1 MSNIWQEHKQ
11 MVLELE
17 SKNVQVPNQR
27 LFHSIAG
34 CVTESGELM
43 DQLKKAAAYGKEL
56 DETNLKE
63 EYGDLLWYIQVGLDE
78 LGCTIEEILQMN
90 INKLRL
96 RYGDKFSNEKANN
109 RNLDQERQVLE
120 GSNG

>member
-17 SKNVQVPNQR
+17 SKNVEPPNPR
-27 LFHSIAG
+27 LFHAIAG

-43 DQLKKAAAYGKEL
+43 DQLKKAAAYGKAL
-56 DETNLKE
+56 DKVNLKE
-63 EYGDLLWYIQVGLDE
+63 EFGDLFWYIQLGLDE
-78 LGCTIEEILQMN
+78 LGFTIEEILQMN
-90 INKLRL
+90 IDKLHL